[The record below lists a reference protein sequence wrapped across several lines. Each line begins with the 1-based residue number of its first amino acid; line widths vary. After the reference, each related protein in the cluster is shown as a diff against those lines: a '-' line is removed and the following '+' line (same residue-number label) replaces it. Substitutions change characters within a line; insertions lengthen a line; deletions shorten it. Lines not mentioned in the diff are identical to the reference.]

1 MERLTKRIKLPN
13 GESIVDFS
21 NEVIHEFTGNHE
33 KGIRALFKRVAGY
46 EDTNLAP
53 EQMLEIDKTFHEQAK
68 ELAELK
74 KQLPP
79 CNIGGMIYVIPSKT
93 NYELNKLHKYYD
105 NNRVYA
111 QEISEIRLYSN
122 GYLIVTCEGMCS
134 AVDVSYKETWFLT
147 KEEAEAKLKEME
159 GK

>member
-33 KGIRALFKRVAGY
+33 KGIRALFERVAEY

-68 ELAELK
+68 EL
-74 KQLPP
+74 
-79 CNIGGMIYVIPSKT
+79 T
-93 NYELNKLHKYYD
+93 
-105 NNRVYA
+105 
-111 QEISEIRLYSN
+111 
-122 GYLIVTCEGMCS
+122 LIHI
-134 AVDVSYKETWFLT
+134 
-147 KEEAEAKLKEME
+147 
-159 GK
+159 

>member
-1 MERLTKRIKLPN
+1 MERLTEKRDGQNVIPLRQDRKVKWALCNAGKGDSSTQYLYGEHVHKLADYEN
-13 GESIVDFS
+13 
-21 NEVIHEFTGNHE
+21 TG
-33 KGIRALFKRVAGY
+33 Y
-46 EDTNLAP
+46 PP
-53 EQMLEIDKTFHEQAK
+53 EQVVEMAK

-79 CNIGGMIYVIPSKT
+79 CNIGDAIYVVPSKV
-93 NYELNKLHKYYD
+93 NYDLNILHKYYD
-105 NNRVYA
+105 NNRVYE
-111 QEISEIRLYSN
+111 QEVSEIRLYSN

-134 AVDVSYKETWFLT
+134 VVDVSYKETWFLT

>member
-1 MERLTKRIKLPN
+1 
-13 GESIVDFS
+13 
-21 NEVIHEFTGNHE
+21 
-33 KGIRALFKRVAGY
+33 
-46 EDTNLAP
+46 
-53 EQMLEIDKTFHEQAK
+53 
-68 ELAELK
+68 
-74 KQLPP
+74 
-79 CNIGGMIYVIPSKT
+79 MIYVIPSKT

>member
-1 MERLTKRIKLPN
+1 MSKERLTIKAPSGL
-13 GESIVDFS
+13 
-21 NEVIHEFTGNHE
+21 IHLKYNKENTNNLAI
-33 KGIRALFKRVAGY
+33 KKLSDY

-79 CNIGGMIYVIPSKT
+79 CNIGDMIYVIPSKT